1 MAGMGPPPKR
11 PEGRRK
17 GGSSSGLTGAVTYLP
32 AEGRQFEA
40 PRWPYDL
47 FLDGEHQLW
56 RDLWATPQAA
66 AWDRLGAG
74 TVRVV
79 ARYVRLSCRA
89 EGVAAGKSSLA
100 DAQVLGEVRQ
110 LEDRLGLSPMA
121 MLRLRWEVVA
131 DEVAEAR
138 AGATGIAPAERR
150 IRAVE

>member
-1 MAGMGPPPKR
+1 MGPPPK
-11 PEGRRK
+11 PADQRRRRNATP
-17 GGSSSGLTGAVTYLP
+17 GVTYLP
-32 AEGRQFEA
+32 AEGH
-40 PRWPYDL
+40 PWGPPDWPYDL
-47 FLDGEHQLW
+47 WLDGEHDLW
-56 RDLWATPQAA
+56 RELWSSPQAA
-66 AWDRLGAG
+66 AWSRLGAG
-74 TVRVV
+74 VVRVV

-89 EGVAAGKSSLA
+89 EGVAAGKATMA

-138 AGATGIAPAERR
+138 AGVASVAPVERR